1 MSKDYVPT
9 GREGAT
15 TDGGPSVSDERI
27 ATGPGLD
34 ELFQVLADENRR
46 RVLAYLADTDDGVA
60 AFSELLEHVADDSA
74 GESSD
79 NDRLAV
85 SLHHNHLPKL
95 ADANVVEYDP
105 RSQVVRYR
113 GSRVV
118 SDWVRI
124 ARSYEASE

>member
-15 TDGGPSVSDERI
+15 TDGGPSVSDEQMSAR
-27 ATGPGLD
+27 PGLD
-34 ELFQVLADENRR
+34 ELFQVLADEKRR
-46 RVLAYLADTDDGVA
+46 RVLGYLADTDDGVA

-79 NDRLAV
+79 NERVAV

-105 RSQVVRYR
+105 RSEVVRYR
-113 GSRVV
+113 GGQVV
-118 SDWVRI
+118 SHWVEI
-124 ARSYEASE
+124 ARSYEANE